1 MKSTLASLLVLSLA
15 AAGCSSLADVRGP
28 YARSA
33 TATQIGAATEQAAE
47 RSPFP
52 QVTDEGRF

>member
-15 AAGCSSLADVRGP
+15 AAGCSSLADLRGP

-33 TATQIGAATEQAAE
+33 TATQIDAATDQAE

>member
-1 MKSTLASLLVLSLA
+1 MKYTIASLLVLSLA
-15 AAGCSSLADVRGP
+15 AAGCSSLADVSGP

-33 TATQIGAATEQAAE
+33 TATRVDAPTEQME
-47 RSPFP
+47 HSPFP

>member
-15 AAGCSSLADVRGP
+15 AAGCSSLADLRGP

-33 TATQIGAATEQAAE
+33 TATQIDAATDQAE
-47 RSPFP
+47 RSPF
-52 QVTDEGRF
+52 RR

>member
-1 MKSTLASLLVLSLA
+1 MRYTIASLFVLSLA
-15 AAGCSSLADVRGP
+15 ASGCSSLADVSGP

-33 TATQIGAATEQAAE
+33 TATQVDAPTDQVEP
-47 RSPFP
+47 SPFP

>member
-1 MKSTLASLLVLSLA
+1 MKYTIASLLVLSLA
-15 AAGCSSLADVRGP
+15 AAGCSSLADVSGP

-33 TATQIGAATEQAAE
+33 TATRVDAPTEQVE